1 MVEEGFNQKS
11 PQNADPEYES
21 ILSIQAFLVF
31 LLAVFFGLVVAA
43 YVLPIWL
50 PGLTSSFIG
59 SSPKAYWY
67 LSRATGF
74 VALGMLWASM
84 MLGIGVTN
92 KMARLWPGVPP
103 AMAIH
108 EYTGLLGL
116 FFGGFHALILL
127 GDKYSKYTLAQLLM
141 PFGSV
146 QYRPT
151 WVALGQLC
159 FYAWFIIAVTFYIR
173 RAIGKKTWRVIH
185 YASFVCYLAALIHGL
200 TSGTDTAALW
210 AQDFYW
216 LTGGSLLFLLIYRI
230 LTSRKTVRPQAA
242 SPAPGRQGPVRE
254 GTNAATASQGS
265 LGSSQSTM
273 GRSPDVIQEPVSIN
287 RP

>member
-1 MVEEGFNQKS
+1 MAQQGFGQKS
-11 PQNADPEYES
+11 PPNNGPDYES
-21 ILSIQAFLVF
+21 SLSIQAFLIF
-31 LLAVFFGLVVAA
+31 ILAVFAGFVAA
-43 YVLPIWL
+43 AYILPFWL
-50 PGLTSSFIG
+50 PDLAASFAG

-74 VALGMLWASM
+74 VALGMLWVSM

-116 FFGGFHALILL
+116 FFAGFHALILL
-127 GDKYSKYTLAQLLM
+127 GDKYSKYTLVQLLM

-159 FYAWFIIAVTFYIR
+159 FYAWFIIAITFYIR
-173 RAIGKKTWRVIH
+173 RSIGKRTWRVIH
-185 YASFVCYLAALIHGL
+185 YFSFACYLGALIHGL
-200 TSGTDTAALW
+200 TSGTDSGTLW

-216 LTGGSLLFLLIYRI
+216 VTGGSLLFLLVYRI
-230 LTSRKTVRPQAA
+230 LASRKTVRQPAAIQAPR
-242 SPAPGRQGPVRE
+242 PAFPVRE
-254 GTNAATASQGS
+254 GTPAHQ
-265 LGSSQSTM
+265 
-273 GRSPDVIQEPVSIN
+273 PEVVQEPARIN
-287 RP
+287 RS